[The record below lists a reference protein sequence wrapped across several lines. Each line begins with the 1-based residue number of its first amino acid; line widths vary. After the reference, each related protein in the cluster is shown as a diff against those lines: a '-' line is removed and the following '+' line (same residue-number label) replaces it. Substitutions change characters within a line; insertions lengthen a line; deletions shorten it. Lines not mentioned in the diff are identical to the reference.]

1 LEANVI
7 SVSMLSDS
15 GQCLIEKNETV
26 RWITADRV
34 SHQSVDMVTLGRT
47 DLTAV
52 DLSEDALFVLFGEQQ
67 RHRLLDQ
74 HRSLTFSPDQL
85 LTLDQDQSQGLIL
98 LRNGIAK
105 VRRFNSEGEEDVL
118 SPLGPG
124 DLCDEMAV
132 LNNGRRSPCG
142 GDVRGLMRPTV
153 YWPHSACSHV
163 APVWEPIASRP
174 FRPFRIGNWPAC
186 RD

>member
-1 LEANVI
+1 MI

-15 GQCLIEKNETV
+15 GQCLIEKNESV

-118 SPLGPG
+118 SPLGSG
-124 DLCDEMAV
+124 DLCDEMAF
-132 LNNGRRSPCG
+132 LNNRRRSA
-142 GDVRGLMRPTV
+142 DVVSVSSCDAVVLRVARFRELL
-153 YWPHSACSHV
+153 HS
-163 APVWEPIASRP
+163 EPRLSLALARLEA
-174 FRPFRIGNWPAC
+174 RRMQDLNC
-186 RD
+186 RFTLRR

>member
-1 LEANVI
+1 
-7 SVSMLSDS
+7 MLSES
-15 GQCLIEKNETV
+15 GQCLLEKNESV

-34 SHQSVDMVTLGRT
+34 FHQSVDMVTLGRT

-74 HRSLTFSPDQL
+74 NRSLTFSPDQP

-98 LRNGIAK
+98 LLNGIAK

-118 SPLGPG
+118 SLLGPG
-124 DLCDEMAV
+124 TL
-132 LNNGRRSPCG
+132 CG
-142 GDVRGLMRPTV
+142 GMAIIND
-153 YWPHSACSHV
+153 
-163 APVWEPIASRP
+163 
-174 FRPFRIGNWPAC
+174 
-186 RD
+186 